1 MSASDPLMGKSAQ
14 GLFSNKK
21 LEVYTLFSLAALGLF
36 FKIFVPQ
43 NKEMSGAQGPA
54 TTTLWGYGVSTIAIL
69 CILFITY
76 GLANRE
82 LMSSKNFSKDIKDG
96 FFSNVGYILADGNIF
111 VIVLVVLTLIQV
123 LNYVYYQKIN
133 IGIVPESFNQF
144 NYVSNLFMII
154 QFLLL
159 FQFINQHV
167 LKSIKNPQTIGIITA
182 ATYFLSTI
190 NIIFV
195 IIMYI
200 LLKYYST
207 DG

>member
-1 MSASDPLMGKSAQ
+1 MSSKDPYTGKLAE

-21 LEVYTLFSLAALGLF
+21 LEVYSLFALSVLGIF
-36 FKIFVPQ
+36 FKMFVPQ
-43 NKEMSGAQGPA
+43 NNEMSGEQGSA
-54 TTTLWGYGVSTIAIL
+54 TTTLWGYGMSTVAIL

-76 GLANRE
+76 GLANRDI
-82 LMSSKNFSKDIKDG
+82 MSSKNFSKDIKDG
-96 FFSNVGYILADGNIF
+96 FFNNAGYILGEGNIF
-111 VIVLVVLTLIQV
+111 VIVLVLLSLILV

-144 NYVSNLFMII
+144 NYVSNLFMLI

-159 FQFINQHV
+159 FQFINLH
-167 LKSIKNPQTIGIITA
+167 LLTSTKDNSTIGVITA

-200 LLKYYST
+200 LLKYFST